1 MADKKIVT
9 QAEGGD
15 ATVARAKDF
24 WSRYNKPVMIAC
36 AVVILLG
43 GGWLIY
49 KNYVKGP
56 KEANASEAMFKAE
69 EYYRMDSVNLAL
81 NGDGQS
87 MGFLRVISKYEG
99 TDAANM
105 AHFYAGSCYI
115 KLDDNQNAVKHLE
128 KFSTSAK
135 QIQARAYKLLG
146 DAYADLAQN
155 QKALDSYKKA
165 AHHFEDDKA
174 NSAEAL
180 FMAAYFA
187 DRVMNNPKEAI
198 ELYKEV
204 KEKYAVYRG
213 YEADMYLARLGVY
226 NVN

>member
-1 MADKKIVT
+1 MAEKKIVT

-15 ATVARAKDF
+15 VTIAKAKDF
-24 WSRYNKPVMIAC
+24 WTRYNKPVMIVC

-43 GGWLIY
+43 GGWLVY
-49 KNYVKGP
+49 KNFVKGP
-56 KEANASEAMFKAE
+56 KESKASEAMFKAE

-87 MGFLRVISKYEG
+87 MGFLRVISKYGG
-99 TDAANM
+99 TAAGNM
-105 AHFYAGSCYI
+105 AHFYAGACYI
-115 KLDDNQNAVKHLE
+115 KLDDNKNAVKYLE

-146 DAYADLAQN
+146 DAYADLGQN
-155 QKALDSYKKA
+155 EKALSNYKKA
-165 AHHFEDDKA
+165 GRHFEDDKP

-204 KEKYAVYRG
+204 KEKYALYKG